1 MKKIQWFP
9 GHMTKA
15 LREMEENIKK
25 VDLVIYVLDSRA
37 PKSCLNPKFN
47 EIIGAKPIIFV
58 LNKTDLADEVQVKK
72 WAEKLSGPNIEV
84 VPLVSTVNSGTK
96 VIISAMQKLLA
107 PKLERNKLKGI
118 TMPLRAMVI
127 GVPNCGKST
136 LINSLCGKYKALT
149 GDKPSVTKATQ
160 WVKVAGGIELLDTP
174 GTLWPAFEND
184 ELAHNLA
191 YINAIKADVL
201 DITSLAL
208 DFIEFLLAN
217 YPEQFFAR
225 YGLAYNNSF
234 EPINYYEALCEN
246 RGFLLRGG
254 EIDWERGAKAL
265 FDDFRRGRI
274 GKIMLDKLGE
284 SDETAK

>member
-58 LNKTDLADEVQVKK
+58 LNKSDLADEVEVSK
-72 WAEKLSGPNIEV
+72 WAKWLSRANTEV

-96 VIISAMQKLLA
+96 IVISAMQKLLA
-107 PKLERNKLKGI
+107 PKLERNKQKGI
-118 TMPLRAMVI
+118 SMPLRAMVL

-136 LINSLCGKYKALT
+136 LINSLCGKYKAKT
-149 GDKPSVTKATQ
+149 GDKPSVTKSTQ
-160 WVKVAGGIELLDTP
+160 WVKVAGNIELLDTP
-174 GTLWPAFEND
+174 GTLWPSFED
-184 ELAHNLA
+184 DLVAHNLA
-191 YINAIKADVL
+191 YINAIKSEVL

-217 YPEQFFAR
+217 YRDEFLNR
-225 YGLAYNNSF
+225 YNLKFDSSF
-234 EPINYYEALCEN
+234 EPINYYEALCLS

-254 EIDWERGAKAL
+254 EVDWERGAKAL
-265 FDDFRRGRI
+265 LDDFRGGRL
-274 GKIMLDKLGE
+274 GKIMLEKV
-284 SDETAK
+284 SDFETI